1 MIININKERVSQSGR
16 YNIDLQKGAIMPLT
30 MLPIGKEGVIDR
42 CRAKESTK
50 KFLEGLGII
59 PGVTLS
65 VISEINGNMIISI
78 KGTRIALSK
87 GLAQQL
93 TVIS

>member
-1 MIININKERVSQSGR
+1 
-16 YNIDLQKGAIMPLT
+16 MPLT
-30 MLPIGKEGVIDR
+30 MLPIGKEAVIDR

-59 PGVTLS
+59 PGVALS